1 MHVEQQSVVLNGH
14 VNEVSFCKHHTNV
27 HWTFGGRS
35 FACKRIKHNGRA
47 PLNSISSLHGSMLA
61 KTGAFNG
68 YSSVTCQSWAK
79 GRSICL
85 VSKPFPAI
93 SECAW
98 NRGFIDK
105 I

>member
-1 MHVEQQSVVLNGH
+1 MSCLFGYVCDMHVEQQSVVLNGH

-79 GRSICL
+79 VECKFISGLSIYYKH
-85 VSKPFPAI
+85 S
-93 SECAW
+93 
-98 NRGFIDK
+98 
-105 I
+105 